1 MIHAYSNLY
10 LEDAQ
15 ALIGVMIDV
24 AVNEWHQNITD
35 FYEKFL
41 KSVDSLKI
49 AHGDVSAISGQ
60 SGTELAFKV
69 IGEDMQIPELPMNRR
84 PEYWAGWA
92 LAYYQWYSGVSFQ
105 ILNEEVPI
113 EMILEMYNPFHEMD
127 IMHFVD
133 HMNKLRQSK
142 RVESY
147 LKRFRK
153 QMGLTQQ
160 ELAEVTDIPIK
171 TIQQYEQRQKNING
185 ARTEC
190 TVALSKALYCLPEE
204 LLEPPA
210 P

>member
-171 TIQQYEQRQKNING
+171 TIQQYEQRQKNINK
-185 ARTEC
+185 AQSEYIIKL
-190 TVALSKALYCLPEE
+190 AKALCCRPED
-204 LLEPPA
+204 LLE
-210 P
+210 